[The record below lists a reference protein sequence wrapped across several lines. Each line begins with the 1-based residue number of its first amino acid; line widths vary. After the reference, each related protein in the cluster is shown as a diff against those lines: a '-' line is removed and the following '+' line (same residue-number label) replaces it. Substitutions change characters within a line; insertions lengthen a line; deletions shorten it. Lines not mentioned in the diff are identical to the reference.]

1 MATPIELVTAAIEPD
16 HGRAAAAPAAQPRK
30 GMQLAKKIGAVT
42 AVLVALPALLNSA
55 VDLYRV
61 VAKVPS
67 SLQDETNEELFK
79 QHFGELPL
87 VAQKIA
93 IKESNAVVD
102 MVFEVYSGGDIFVTY
117 GGTPQWFRA
126 KAPLPRMANLFFI
139 SSANAQAAAVRPAQ
153 GTSATGSVVRPQV
166 TIDLDRVRSQRS
178 SAIAVTTPPPANSST
193 IERAYLVA
201 ETRDEHSG
209 LSPST
214 GSYTKVFRAEPG
226 YRIARHEFQLS
237 SANEAVVNSI
247 KPSPDGQSIS
257 VNYTIKSGPAF
268 DRWRGWIKGTL
279 QTAQVKIA
287 N

>member
-153 GTSATGSVVRPQV
+153 VRVPR
-166 TIDLDRVRSQRS
+166 DRWCARRSPS
-178 SAIAVTTPPPANSST
+178 I
-193 IERAYLVA
+193 
-201 ETRDEHSG
+201 
-209 LSPST
+209 ST
-214 GSYTKVFRAEPG
+214 GSGRRG
-226 YRIARHEFQLS
+226 RLRLLS
-237 SANEAVVNSI
+237 SRRRPRTLRLS
-247 KPSPDGQSIS
+247 S
-257 VNYTIKSGPAF
+257 VPTSLPRHATST
-268 DRWRGWIKGTL
+268 RG
-279 QTAQVKIA
+279 
-287 N
+287 